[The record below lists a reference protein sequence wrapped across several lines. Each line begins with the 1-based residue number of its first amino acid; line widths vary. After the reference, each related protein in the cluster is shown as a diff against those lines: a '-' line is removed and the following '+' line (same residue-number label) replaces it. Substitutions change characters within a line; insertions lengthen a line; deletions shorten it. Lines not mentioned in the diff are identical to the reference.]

1 MKRKVTEKFLLE
13 CLTLLSELWY
23 SILDAPDNRAGGT
36 VQSAGRCNRL
46 KQQRPTEQRCEPMS
60 TNVTTIPPVARRDR
74 HGLPQIAP
82 DTELFD
88 IPRSV
93 DASRVVDELIAH
105 LNTWQPGDPPALSI
119 VSPGRHALNESIRH
133 LAFPRYSRNGFYA
146 LLMSA
151 FGRTKI
157 GELTDNEAHAILS
170 VLELQDVDHM
180 ANVLPLEEV
189 AI

>member
-1 MKRKVTEKFLLE
+1 MH
-13 CLTLLSELWY
+13 
-23 SILDAPDNRAGGT
+23 
-36 VQSAGRCNRL
+36 
-46 KQQRPTEQRCEPMS
+46 

-74 HGLPQIAP
+74 HGLPQIGP
-82 DTELFD
+82 DVELFD
-88 IPRSV
+88 IPRGQ
-93 DASRVVDELIAH
+93 DQSRVIDALIEAMQGW
-105 LNTWQPGDPPALSI
+105 TPGDPPALSI
-119 VSPGRHALNESIRH
+119 VSAARHALNESIRA
-133 LAFPRYSRNGFYA
+133 LAFPRYSRNGFYS